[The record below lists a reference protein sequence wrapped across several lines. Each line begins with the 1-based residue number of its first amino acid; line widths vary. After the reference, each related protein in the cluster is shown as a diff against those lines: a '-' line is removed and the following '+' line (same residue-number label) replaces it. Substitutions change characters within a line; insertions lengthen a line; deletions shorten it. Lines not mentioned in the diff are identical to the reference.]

1 MTKYLFIE
9 SRDPFE
15 SRDTRFVEETATA
28 LKQRGHEVTVF
39 LVQNGVLAARKN
51 GRENYLNRLANA
63 GIVLMADEFS
73 LCERCIHTA
82 EVSSGIQQLNIDALV
97 DALIQVNTKAAPRI
111 FSRWPRSRPTRWL
124 FQRSNVSDKL
134 QFVVLVISLPRW
146 GRAAVG
152 ACARYSLSPGL
163 SPRWKRGNC

>member
-51 GRENYLNRLANA
+51 GRDSYVGRLAGA
-63 GIVLMADEFS
+63 GVTLLADDFS
-73 LCERCIHTA
+73 LCERGIQTA
-82 EVSSGIQQLNIDALV
+82 ELSTGIQQSSIDSLVAALV
-97 DALIQVNTKAAPRI
+97 QADTKAI
-111 FSRWPRSRPTRWL
+111 WH
-124 FQRSNVSDKL
+124 
-134 QFVVLVISLPRW
+134 
-146 GRAAVG
+146 
-152 ACARYSLSPGL
+152 
-163 SPRWKRGNC
+163 